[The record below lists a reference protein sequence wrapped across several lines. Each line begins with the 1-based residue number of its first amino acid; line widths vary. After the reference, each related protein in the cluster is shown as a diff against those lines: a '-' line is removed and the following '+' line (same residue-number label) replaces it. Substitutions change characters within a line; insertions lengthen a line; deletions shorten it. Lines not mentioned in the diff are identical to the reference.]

1 MRISYGLPLYVQTKR
16 SGREERAARW
26 AEPEAEAEA
35 VACLPAAESAR
46 ARVSERARGQLVH
59 GPTT

>member
-26 AEPEAEAEA
+26 AEAEA

-46 ARVSERARGQLVH
+46 ARVSERAPGQLVH

>member
-26 AEPEAEAEA
+26 AEAEAEA